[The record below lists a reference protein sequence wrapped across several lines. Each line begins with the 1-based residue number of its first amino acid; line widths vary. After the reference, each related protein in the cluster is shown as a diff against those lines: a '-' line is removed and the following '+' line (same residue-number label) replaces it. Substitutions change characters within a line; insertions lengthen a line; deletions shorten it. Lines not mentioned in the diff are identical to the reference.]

1 MFLTTSGWQAISYN
15 YENIA
20 AKTLLINTARAFII
34 DVAGF
39 AIIYIKN
46 NREEIIMIKLI
57 VSDMDGTLFNSE
69 QKISPLNLAAIREA
83 NKQGVRFMIATGRS
97 MDTIGP
103 TADQYDLKC
112 GFILLN
118 GAEVR
123 DESRSI
129 ISTINIDYN
138 RIQEL
143 ADKLDRQGYIPEY
156 MTNQGAQ
163 ICGNREKMELNMG
176 YRMLCLD
183 RSHTLTLEEAIA
195 QGKSSVF
202 MDALTRND
210 TIEDM
215 LNKNLEIRKIIV
227 FNPDAE
233 RNTKNRL
240 ELARAFPELSILSS
254 YPENIEI
261 NAKYAQKGYGLQ
273 NAIEK
278 LEIKK
283 EEVAV
288 FGDGLND
295 LSMFELFPNSFAPAN
310 AESEIKARAKE
321 VIPSN
326 NDDGVGKKIFELL
339 YKNREEELS

>member
-1 MFLTTSGWQAISYN
+1 
-15 YENIA
+15 
-20 AKTLLINTARAFII
+20 
-34 DVAGF
+34 
-39 AIIYIKN
+39 
-46 NREEIIMIKLI
+46 MIKLI

-69 QKISPLNLAAIREA
+69 QRISPLNLAAIREA
-83 NKQGVRFMIATGRS
+83 DKQGVRFMIATGRS

-103 TADQYDLKC
+103 TADKYELKC
-112 GFILLN
+112 GFILMN

-129 ISTINIDYN
+129 ISTINIDSN
-138 RIQEL
+138 IIEEL

-163 ICGNREKMELNMG
+163 ICGSKEKMELNMC

-183 RSHTLTLEEAIA
+183 RSHTLTLEEAVE

-202 MDALTRND
+202 MNTLTRND
-210 TIEDM
+210 TIKDM
-215 LNKNLEIRKIIV
+215 LKKDLEIRKIIV

-233 RNTKNRL
+233 FNTKNRL
-240 ELARAFPELSILSS
+240 ELKEVFPDLSILSS

-261 NAKYAQKGYGLQ
+261 NAKYAQKGYGLEK
-273 NAIEK
+273 AIEK
-278 LEIKK
+278 LGIKK

-310 AESEIKARAKE
+310 AETEIKEKAKE